1 MQTITCLFERIKKAF
16 YLPRRRGKKYCM
28 QQMESLVEYG
38 SRRVI
43 ITITAIFCALLEIVD
58 TTIVN
63 VALNDMRGSLGATL
77 TEVAWVITAY
87 AIGNVII
94 VPMTSWLS
102 VQFGRR
108 NYFAASI
115 ILFTVCS
122 FLCGNASG
130 IWELVLFR
138 FLQGLGGGALLVTSQ
153 TIITESYPPE
163 KRSMAQAI
171 YGLGVII
178 GPTLGP
184 PLGGYIVDHASWP
197 YIFYIN
203 IPIGVIATLLTLQ
216 FVRSPKYGEKSTGSD
231 IDWLGI
237 GLLALTVGS
246 LQYVLEKGQ
255 DDDWFNSSAILYLA
269 VAAFLGLFFFIWRE
283 TSFKNPIVELR
294 VLKNGNLRVGT
305 ILSFIMGFGLYGST
319 FIIPLYTQSILGW
332 TAQQAGMLM
341 VPAALTTAVMM
352 PMIGKLLQK
361 GVPQQYLVA
370 GGMLLFSIFT
380 FWGYF
385 ILTPDTDSDAFFW
398 MLIVRGLGMGM
409 LFIPITALS
418 LSTLKGQ
425 QIGQG
430 AAFTGMMRQLGGSF
444 GVALITTFMARQ
456 NMVHRS
462 DLVSKLDVSNP
473 AVQQRVQALQHS
485 FINKGMNADVAL
497 KSSYSSLDHMVTKQA
512 AVLSY
517 MDVFFYLGLIFLIC
531 VPFVIMV
538 KGNKAKK
545 IDLGEAMH

>member
-1 MQTITCLFERIKKAF
+1 
-16 YLPRRRGKKYCM
+16 M
-28 QQMESLVEYG
+28 QQMDSLVEYG
-38 SRRVI
+38 GRRVI

-63 VALNDMRGSLGATL
+63 VALNDMRGNLGATL
-77 TEVAWVITAY
+77 TEVGWVVTAY

-102 VQFGRR
+102 QQFGRR

-122 FLCGNASG
+122 FLCGNATG
-130 IWELVLFR
+130 IWELVAFR
-138 FLQGLGGGALLVTSQ
+138 FMQGLGGGALLVTSQ
-153 TIITESYPPE
+153 TIITESYPIE

-184 PLGGYIVDHASWP
+184 PLGGYIVDHFSWP

-216 FVRSPKYGEKSTGSD
+216 FVRSPKYGEKSRGSD

-237 GLLALTVGS
+237 GLLAITVGS

-255 DDDWFNSSAILYLA
+255 DDDWFNSRAILYLA
-269 VAAFLGLFFFIWRE
+269 VTAALGLYFFIWRE
-283 TSFKNPIVELR
+283 LRFRKPIVELR
-294 VLKNGNLRVGT
+294 VLKNGNLRMGT

-319 FIIPLYTQSILGW
+319 FIIPLYTQSTLGW
-332 TAQQAGMLM
+332 TAEQAGMLM
-341 VPAALTTAVMM
+341 IPSAITTAFMM
-352 PMIGKLLQK
+352 PVIGNILQK
-361 GVPQQYLVA
+361 GTPQQILVA
-370 GGMLLFSIFT
+370 GGMILFSIFT
-380 FWGYF
+380 LWCFS
-385 ILTPDTDSDAFFW
+385 ILTPDTDTSNFFW
-398 MLIVRGLGMGM
+398 PLIVRGMGMGM

-444 GVALITTFMARQ
+444 GIALITTFMSRQ
-456 NMVHRS
+456 NMVHRN
-462 DLVSKLDVSNP
+462 DLVSKLDTNSYY
-473 AVQQRVQALQHS
+473 VQQRVQGMQHS

-497 KSSYSSLDHMVTKQA
+497 KSAYASLDHGVMKQA
-512 AVLSY
+512 SVLSY
-517 MDVFFYLGLIFLIC
+517 MDVFFYLSIMFIIC
-531 VPFVIMV
+531 VPFILLIKSK
-538 KGNKAKK
+538 KGQKV
-545 IDLGEAMH
+545 DLAEAMH